1 MKKVSLRE
9 IVADKIVFAVLI
21 AIYYWM
27 WARKDWQSFYPVVQT
42 VVFGF
47 TFYYFFIRA
56 MRLKKYKQE
65 PVDEMAEMNLRR
77 CDSICLKL
85 CVAALIVIGFIC
97 ALGRLVL
104 TTEIIGY
111 GLMAALILLSV
122 VRTVIFWLMDTKG
135 I

>member
-27 WARKDWQSFYPVVQT
+27 WARKDWQSFYPAVQT
-42 VVFGF
+42 VVFSF

-56 MRLKKYKQE
+56 VRLKKYKQE
-65 PVDEMAEMNLRR
+65 HVDEMAEMNLRK
-77 CDSICLKL
+77 CDSICLKI
-85 CVAALIVIGFIC
+85 CVAFLVILGFVC

-104 TTEIIGY
+104 TTEVIGY
-111 GLMAALILLSV
+111 CLMAALILLSV
-122 VRTVIFWLMDTKG
+122 VRTAIFWLMDTKG